1 MKSRM
6 IRVMTG
12 MLACVALAGMVSCND
27 DNDPQ
32 IEPVPVAFVSL
43 YHASPDAPDLS
54 VQVDNQQIN
63 NYPLDYSEYTGYL
76 RFRTGDRNLKF
87 GPYDANNVVIDTTV
101 TLTESNLYSIFVVDE
116 YNSSKV
122 LVLNDNSENPANGK
136 AKIRF
141 LNLSPDSEEMSLLAN
156 GAQSP
161 LFSGQ
166 GFTEASDFVEVDA
179 KDYDFQ
185 VTSTS
190 GNDNVLSLPDIEL
203 RSGWFYT
210 IVVRGYET
218 PPGGNTN
225 VVSAEVIVN

>member
-1 MKSRM
+1 MKNRL
-6 IRVMTG
+6 IRVTAG

-27 DNDPQ
+27 DDDPQ
-32 IEPVPVAFVSL
+32 IDPIPVAFVSL

-54 VQVDNQQIN
+54 IQVDNQQIN

-87 GPYDANNVVIDTTV
+87 GPFDANNIVIDTTV
-101 TLTESNLYSIFVVDE
+101 TLTEGNLYSMFVVDE
-116 YNSSKV
+116 YDNANL
-122 LVLNDNSENPANGK
+122 LVLNDNSENPASGK

-141 LNLSPDSEEMSLLAN
+141 LNLSPDSEEMSLIAN
-156 GAQSP
+156 GSQSP

-166 GFTEASDFVEVDA
+166 AFMETSDFIEVDA
-179 KDYDFQ
+179 QEFDFQ

-190 GNDNVLSLPDIEL
+190 GNDNVLSIPDIDL

-210 IVVRGYET
+210 IVVRGYEN

-225 VVSAEVIVN
+225 VVSAEVVVN

>member
-1 MKSRM
+1 MKSRT

-27 DNDPQ
+27 DDDPQ
-32 IEPVPVAFVSL
+32 VEPIPVAFVSL

-63 NYPLDYSEYTGYL
+63 NYPLDYSDYTGYL

-101 TLTESNLYSIFVVDE
+101 TLSEANLYSIFVVDE
-116 YNSSKV
+116 YDNSKV
-122 LVLNDNSENPANGK
+122 LVLNDNSENPASGK

-141 LNLSPDSEEMSLLAN
+141 LNLSPDSEEMSLRAN
-156 GAQSP
+156 GSQNP
-161 LFSGQ
+161 LFAGQ
-166 GFTEASDFVEVDA
+166 AFTETSEFIEVDA
-179 KDYDFQ
+179 TGYDFQ

-190 GNDNVLSLPDIEL
+190 GDDNVLSIPDIEL